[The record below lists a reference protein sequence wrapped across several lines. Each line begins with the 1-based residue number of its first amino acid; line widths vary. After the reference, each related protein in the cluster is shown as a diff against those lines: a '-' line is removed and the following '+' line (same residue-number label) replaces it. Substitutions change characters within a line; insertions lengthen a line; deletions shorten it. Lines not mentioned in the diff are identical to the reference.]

1 MKDLDAAAVR
11 RLLSRWDYAPEAV
24 EAYGRAM
31 ERAMRNAGAHEALER
46 AVDGYEAGGDMDI
59 RALLAQMDGFA
70 APCGESPYTMR
81 MLPYI
86 AMLDGA
92 AARYGSAGIGEKVYH
107 DSFADL
113 LWKTRECHRVYGVWG
128 SFVAPWFYRF
138 FELKCFA
145 LGRLQFEF
153 TSFNA
158 DGPLESAR
166 RPLSA
171 TPGYCTRSAGHCR
184 RIPAYGALPPTMS
197 CCASSTTGNARTC
210 GSFSAAPGTATPPRC
225 RRIRRCG
232 AFSSAG
238 CWKAAALDA
247 DTGCIC
253 AQNRR

>member
-1 MKDLDAAAVR
+1 MKELDAAAVR

-153 TSFNA
+153 TSFTFTI
-158 DGPLESAR
+158 LE
-166 RPLSA
+166 
-171 TPGYCTRSAGHCR
+171 Y
-184 RIPAYGALPPTMS
+184 
-197 CCASSTTGNARTC
+197 
-210 GSFSAAPGTATPPRC
+210 
-225 RRIRRCG
+225 
-232 AFSSAG
+232 
-238 CWKAAALDA
+238 
-247 DTGCIC
+247 
-253 AQNRR
+253 